1 MNNFWI
7 LVGFEYKKIFN
18 SKINAILLAIIL
30 IFSVAVVLLNAYG
43 GNYYHSIGTDISKI
57 EALKLDK
64 ETMNS
69 NKGFVTDEVI
79 KETII
84 LAQNGYNDK
93 ENYFYNAQGKEV
105 LKPDAQREFILPYSN
120 IYFFLNNLF
129 DSKFDLSDGSRPIEH
144 LSSNDI
150 NDFYKSYKQ
159 LLADNINYN
168 NTLTLNEK
176 NKHIDMIEKIKTPF
190 YNEYAGGWLS
200 IRNMFPLLGIL
211 ILTSI
216 AIAIGNIFGKEY
228 SNKTDAVIL
237 STKKGKSVLIAAK
250 ITTAITFAIL
260 STVLISGCY
269 IGTYLFTH
277 GLDGGNVPLQLLGGF
292 EYSTYP
298 VTIGEFVG
306 ICCVVFLATAIAF
319 SCFCAMVSAI
329 FNNSVTALSLLMLS
343 VFAPMFIPPVDDRLF
358 AQIKDCLFSAILNH
372 ETIFSEYFYTFGDF
386 SFMPFAFYM
395 LLAMIEMLIFIPI
408 AYNTFKRHQVG

>member
-64 ETMNS
+64 ETINS

-84 LAQNGYNDK
+84 LVQNGYNDR

-105 LKPDAQREFILPYSN
+105 LKPDAQRQFILPYSN
-120 IYFFLNNLF
+120 IYFFLSNLF

-144 LSSNDI
+144 LNSNDI

-159 LLADNINYN
+159 LLVDNITYN
-168 NTLTLNEK
+168 NNLTLNEK
-176 NKHIDMIEKIKTPF
+176 GKHIDMIEKIKTPF
-190 YNEYAGGWLS
+190 YNEYAKGWLS
-200 IRNMFPLLGIL
+200 
-211 ILTSI
+211 
-216 AIAIGNIFGKEY
+216 IGNIFGKEY

-237 STKKGKSVLIAAK
+237 STKKGKSILIAAK
-250 ITTAITFAIL
+250 FTTAITFAIL

-269 IGTYLFTH
+269 IGTYLFTQ
-277 GLDGGNVPLQLLGGF
+277 GLDGINVPLQFLGGF

-306 ICCVVFLATAIAF
+306 ICCVVFLITAITF

-358 AQIKDCLFSAILNH
+358 TQIKDCLFSSILNH
-372 ETIFSEYFYTFGDF
+372 ETIFSEYFYTFGDI
-386 SFMPFAFYM
+386 SFTPFAFYM
-395 LLAMIEMLIFIPI
+395 LLAMIEILVFIPI
-408 AYNTFKRHQVG
+408 AYNTFKKHQVG